1 MTFAKGV
8 KELNAI
14 YPQNGRSRLISTQ
27 LQGTIVIC
35 TQNRGRCR
43 SVRIAGDDCDLCPK
57 PEIDVDRCPI
67 TGEDRGSKG
76 RNRWEKAMIA
86 FTLLNDKIY
95 TTPIL
100 KHFETDLPPVI
111 VMYASKWAVSA
122 ALLQEYDVVY

>member
-1 MTFAKGV
+1 M
-8 KELNAI
+8 
-14 YPQNGRSRLISTQ
+14 LIGAQ
-27 LQGTIVIC
+27 LQGKIAVPRAEIV
-35 TQNRGRCR
+35 G
-43 SVRIAGDDCDLCPK
+43 
-57 PEIDVDRCPI
+57 
-67 TGEDRGSKG
+67 
-76 RNRWEKAMIA
+76 KAIIA